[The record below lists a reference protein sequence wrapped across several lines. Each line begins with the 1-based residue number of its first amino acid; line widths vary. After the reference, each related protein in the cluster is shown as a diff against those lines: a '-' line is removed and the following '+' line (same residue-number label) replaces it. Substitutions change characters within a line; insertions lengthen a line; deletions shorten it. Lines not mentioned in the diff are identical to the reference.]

1 MVVVAGHHYPI
12 VPLEQG
18 AAALDALR
26 RLQSK

>member
-1 MVVVAGHHYPI
+1 MVIAAGHYYPL

-18 AAALDALR
+18 AAAPDALR